1 MRTTTAVIKLYLKSG
16 KTLADGTNPIMLKV
30 SFKGT
35 KERATGFSTLPKQW
49 DERTEQL
56 KKGYPNYVAVNAILR
71 QQKEDAMRARDKLV
85 SDGLFPSPEA
95 IIQAAFQQPVR
106 EQKNDLFSLVD
117 RYVEA
122 QHFSSNT
129 VKGWKTFKKHIEAF
143 NRNLKPADVNDS
155 TMSQFAEYL
164 KGNGLAEG
172 TIFLLCGKLVALL
185 HYAVDMDVIPQ
196 FPIKRYNYARK
207 FVRSHSEIY
216 IHSRAMDYLFQL
228 YYEEVLNSDGQLKY
242 DPFDDKKVY
251 ALYAF
256 LLGYTLKGLSPVD
269 MLKLKW
275 SDIRMKVINGKHYYA
290 IDGHRQK
297 TRQPFKIRLPLDDKA
312 TDVLLSQMRKKS
324 PSEVIIQWTEGTL
337 RWHRDDLQEWCDK
350 ANDRIRKYNAK
361 HPDKIEEIDTKNIT
375 FYAYRHSYIMSQ
387 LLGGQCNLI
396 RLAQETGKSYK
407 TLWQYMSQMQD
418 EDLI

>member
-1 MRTTTAVIKLYLKSG
+1 MKTTTATIHLYLKKG
-16 KTLADGTNPIMLKV
+16 KVLSDGTNPIMLKV

-35 KERATGFSTLPKQW
+35 KERATGFSALPKQW

-56 KKGYPNYVAVNAILR
+56 KKGYPNHTAVNAILR
-71 QQKEDAMRARDKLV
+71 QQKEDAMQARDKLV

-95 IIQAAFQQPVR
+95 IIQAAFQTPVR

-117 RYVEA
+117 RYVEG
-122 QHFSSNT
+122 QHFSPNT
-129 VKGWKTFKKHIEAF
+129 IKGWTSFKKHIEAF
-143 NRNLKPADVNDS
+143 NKSLKPSDVNDS

-164 KGNGLAEG
+164 RNKGLAEG
-172 TIFLLCGKLVALL
+172 TIFLLCGKLTALL
-185 HYAVDMDVIPQ
+185 HYAVDINIIAQ

-216 IHSRAMDYLFQL
+216 IHSRAMEYLFDL

-242 DPFDDKKVY
+242 DPFDNKKVY
-251 ALYAF
+251 ALYVF
-256 LLGYTLKGLSPVD
+256 LLGFHLKGISPVD
-269 MLKLKW
+269 MLRLKW
-275 SDIRMKVINGKHYYA
+275 SDIRIKVINGRNYYA
-290 IDGHRQK
+290 IDGYRQK
-297 TRQPFKIRLPLDDKA
+297 TRQPFKIRLLTSDKA
-312 TDVLLSQMRKKS
+312 TDVLLTQMQGKS
-324 PSEVIIQWTEGTL
+324 PSEAIIRWTEGTL
-337 RWHRDDLQEWCDK
+337 RWHRDDVQEYCDK
-350 ANDRIRKYNAK
+350 ANDRIRKYNTK
-361 HPDKIEEIDTKNIT
+361 HPDKIEEIDTANIT
-375 FYAYRHSYIMSQ
+375 YYAYRHSYIMSQ

>member
-1 MRTTTAVIKLYLKSG
+1 MKTTNAVIKLYLKSG

-35 KERATGFSTLPKQW
+35 KERATGFSALPKQW
-49 DERTEQL
+49 DERAEQL

-71 QQKEDAMRARDKLV
+71 QQKEDALKARDKLV

-95 IIQAAFQQPVR
+95 IIRAAFQQPVQ
-106 EQKNDLFSLVD
+106 EQKNDLSSLVD

-122 QHFSSNT
+122 QHFAINT
-129 VKGWKTFKKHIEAF
+129 IRNWASFKKHLMAF
-143 NRNLKPADVNDS
+143 DSKLMPADVNDT

-164 KGNGLAEG
+164 RNKGMAEG
-172 TIFLLCGKLVALL
+172 TIFLNCGKVTALL
-185 HYAVDMDVIPQ
+185 HFAVDMGIIHQ

-207 FVRSHSEIY
+207 FVRSHSEKY
-216 IHSRAMDYLFQL
+216 IHPRAMKYLFDL
-228 YYEEVLNSDGQLKY
+228 YYEEVLNDKGQLKY
-242 DPFDDKKVY
+242 DPFANKKVY
-251 ALYAF
+251 ALYVF
-256 LLGYTLKGLSPVD
+256 LLGFLLKGISPVD
-269 MLKLKW
+269 MLRLKW
-275 SDIRMKVINGKHYYA
+275 SDIRIKVINGQNYYA
-290 IDGHRQK
+290 VDGYRQK
-297 TRQPFKIRLPLDDKA
+297 TRQPFKIRLPMNEKA
-312 TDVLLSQMRKKS
+312 TDVLLTQTMKKS
-324 PSEVIIQWTEGTL
+324 PSEALIQWPVSTMNRHKVHL
-337 RWHRDDLQEWCDK
+337 IEWCEK
-350 ANDRIRKYNAK
+350 ANERIREYNAK
-361 HPDKIEEIDTKNIT
+361 SPEKIEEIDTKNIT